1 MRSYD
6 NTKNLYMERVEKT
19 KIEAQKVEELTK
31 LLEQQEASYLEKL
44 KMTQAK
50 EKEVLAMQNMIQA

>member
-1 MRSYD
+1 
-6 NTKNLYMERVEKT
+6 MERVEKT
-19 KIEAQKVEELTK
+19 KIEAQKVDELTK

>member
-19 KIEAQKVEELTK
+19 KIEAQKVDELTK